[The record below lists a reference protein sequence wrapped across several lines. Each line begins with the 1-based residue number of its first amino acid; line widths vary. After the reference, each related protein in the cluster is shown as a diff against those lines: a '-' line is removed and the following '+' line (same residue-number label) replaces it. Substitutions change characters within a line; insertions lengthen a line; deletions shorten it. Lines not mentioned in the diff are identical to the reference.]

1 MQNSAWIILFFAG
14 LLETGWAIGL
24 KYTEGFTKV
33 VPSVATIILM
43 AGSFYLLSRSLTT
56 LPIGT
61 AYAVWTGI
69 GAIGTVIAGIVF
81 FGESKSIFRLLCIF
95 LIVAGI
101 IGLKVCSDA

>member
-81 FGESKSIFRLLCIF
+81 FGESKSIFRLLCIDRKS
-95 LIVAGI
+95 V
-101 IGLKVCSDA
+101 V